1 MPMLS
6 LLERGSFDPKSVAVL
21 VETFNGVVAELRLQT
36 PAERKRAAKVVIRLA
51 RDQTRLEAANLHAA
65 VLAELGS

>member
-1 MPMLS
+1 
-6 LLERGSFDPKSVAVL
+6 
-21 VETFNGVVAELRLQT
+21 LQT

>member
-6 LLERGSFDPKSVAVL
+6 LLESGSFDPTCVAVL

-51 RDQTRLEAANLHAA
+51 RDQTHLDAAKLHTAA
-65 VLAELGS
+65 LAELGA